1 MTFIHRRRASRR
13 GLAIGASLAVLALA
27 GPAFAQDE
35 AAPEP
40 ADAASDDDTAG
51 NVITVTA
58 QFREQNLQ
66 DTPIAITAVNAEMMD
81 ARSQTQLV
89 RSRAPGAERRLAA
102 FDRRRSARRSRR
114 ASAASARATSTRR
127 SSRASASTSTT
138 STIRA

>member
-27 GPAFAQDE
+27 GPALAQDE
-35 AAPEP
+35 AAPEV
-40 ADAASDDDTAG
+40 DAAGDDATAG

-81 ARSQTQLV
+81 ARSQTQLSEVV
-89 RSRAPGAERRLAA
+89 RQAPSVDLRPSTGAFGPSSQIGELGRRGRSWRGGRPLL
-102 FDRRRSARRSRR
+102 SAR
-114 ASAASARATSTRR
+114 
-127 SSRASASTSTT
+127 
-138 STIRA
+138 